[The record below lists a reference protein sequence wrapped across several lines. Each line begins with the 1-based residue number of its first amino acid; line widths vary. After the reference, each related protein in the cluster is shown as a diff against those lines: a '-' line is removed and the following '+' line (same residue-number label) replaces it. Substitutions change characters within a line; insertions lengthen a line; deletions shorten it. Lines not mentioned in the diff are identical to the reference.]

1 MCILRPHCDSS
12 LLHELVHLAQ
22 DLVPVALRSLMPLGV
37 EYYRIKMLSQCSF
50 VQRLSDMVSALFVP
64 SSLLMRS
71 EELKIPIKS
80 LSNESLPH
88 SFHHHRSSVFLSLT
102 KVAYASPAPH
112 RNRQSPIKQLP
123 KRLIDSP
130 SFAGPHSL
138 SLYPQL
144 LLSFEHFILQLLVLL
159 HHGVSE
165 SCFVPSDLNMCILL
179 PVVKVTI
186 HVVVVHVNDSTFYFD
201 VHGLLVGKGVVTP
214 LGEVTVETLAEGI
227 ADHVARAGLVLTSA
241 LILFVGVEGSGFSDG
256 DVHFVF
262 DCATCQLILRSFS
275 VVSELIEDVM

>member
-1 MCILRPHCDSS
+1 MSKMCILRPHCDSS

-112 RNRQSPIKQLP
+112 RNRQSPIKQLS

-130 SFAGPHSL
+130 SFAGPYSL

-159 HHGVSE
+159 HH
-165 SCFVPSDLNMCILL
+165 
-179 PVVKVTI
+179 
-186 HVVVVHVNDSTFYFD
+186 
-201 VHGLLVGKGVVTP
+201 
-214 LGEVTVETLAEGI
+214 
-227 ADHVARAGLVLTSA
+227 
-241 LILFVGVEGSGFSDG
+241 
-256 DVHFVF
+256 
-262 DCATCQLILRSFS
+262 
-275 VVSELIEDVM
+275 